1 MPRIERLQQ
10 NTLQWSS
17 WRLGGIGASDAP
29 IVMGTSRWMSPKRLW
44 EVKTGKATEPAR
56 HNLAVRRGH
65 SLENSAR
72 RAYEAA
78 TSELMEPHC
87 LTHDHLN
94 WMHASLD
101 GLNFD
106 RSLVLEIK
114 CPQRGVD
121 HATAVQGS
129 VPLHY
134 YAQLQHQLEVSGAR
148 ELHYWSFDGRRG
160 ALVRV
165 FPDEGYIDQLV
176 QAESEFWKRVTENR
190 WPEVQLKVRDL
201 SNDPAW
207 VEAARRYREVQQR
220 CSESEQQELQLRRQL
235 ATLSADAGRAFGGGI
250 ELVRSTRKG
259 AVDYRAV
266 PELKGID
273 LEPYRKPPV
282 EVVRI
287 NLLSD
292 CRTDG

>member
-1 MPRIERLQQ
+1 MPRIEKLHQ
-10 NTLQWSS
+10 NTVEWSS

-29 IVMGTSRWMSPKRLW
+29 IVMGDSRWMSAQTLW
-44 EVKTGKATEPAR
+44 EIKTRKSPEPDR
-56 HNLAVRRGH
+56 HNLAVHRGR
-65 SLENSAR
+65 SLEGSAR

-78 TSELMEPHC
+78 TNEVMEPHC
-87 LTHDHLN
+87 LTHDHLH

-114 CPQRGVD
+114 CPLRSAD
-121 HATAVQGS
+121 HAAAATKGA

-165 FPDEGYIDQLV
+165 FPDSGYIEGLV
-176 QAESEFWKRVTENR
+176 QAEIEFWRRVTENR
-190 WPEVQLKVRDL
+190 WPEPRFKKRDL
-201 SNDPAW
+201 SDDPIR
-207 VEAARRYREVQQR
+207 VEAARRYREVRERSDELEQQQR
-220 CSESEQQELQLRRQL
+220 QLRGQL
-235 ATLSADAGRAFGGGI
+235 MSWADAEWAFGGGI

-273 LEPYRKPPV
+273 LERYRKPPV
-282 EVVRI
+282 EVVKI
-287 NLLSD
+287 NLLA
-292 CRTDG
+292 G